1 MKPQINLQQVVRIL
15 ARVSAVGVVIV
26 GIVSR
31 FDPPTAVRLA
41 WWVVLIALIDFGL
54 YLHELSFQYEGGA
67 WMLLALF
74 SFLVC
79 LYLQSLAQRLDCP
92 PIEYRGRLI
101 ASALPSPDNPC
112 LTMKERLMRTKPAG
126 TIKPFPPET
135 VFLFLGS
142 EASYIQ
148 TQGRWPIVNDKGQVL
163 LTADFEEKGLSVTT
177 QLYDEQGNLQA
188 TVDNNDVDVLSA
200 DICVRRPDLSTLT
213 ISDRSTKQE
222 RLYVHYLNPRAVEFR
237 GLLRYPNLPDV
248 AITKEAIKYEQVS
261 VTRSCLPAASPDGMI
276 MIYLWDQFKTAH
288 YRNFHAETPARRF

>member
-1 MKPQINLQQVVRIL
+1 MDAL
-15 ARVSAVGVVIV
+15 SAV
-26 GIVSR
+26 
-31 FDPPTAVRLA
+31 
-41 WWVVLIALIDFGL
+41 LIFG
-54 YLHELSFQYEGGA
+54 
-67 WMLLALF
+67 
-74 SFLVC
+74 FLV
-79 LYLQSLAQRLDCP
+79 SSIARPTSRLSSDRISRQIDRVRTAISRQP
-92 PIEYRGRLI
+92 
-101 ASALPSPDNPC
+101 LPHN
-112 LTMKERLMRTKPAG
+112 ERTFDAYKPAG

-200 DICVRRPDLSTLT
+200 DICVRRPDLSTLI

-276 MIYLWDQFKTAH
+276 MIY
-288 YRNFHAETPARRF
+288 